1 MNRLTELN
9 QISNSIEQAIWNEK
23 REDSQAHIVD
33 LANPENIIKMIAIIE
48 EVVHEDFR
56 SQSHYYIDK
65 EEVQLEKA
73 LEQYEKMK
81 APYVFNLTEY
91 NNLIKLPEHTQSLF
105 FRNLLEIENKLET
118 IEKNES
124 NTSDLRF
131 KLFKMENEKKKLYVD
146 KEKLEKEYVEIS
158 EKKEQNN
165 KEINEY
171 IGKIKKSS
179 KLLPINFINKVFN
192 KKETSEL
199 NELYKSKAVMLEKE
213 NINKTAEAF
222 EKLLQKNDVN
232 KKIKDIEKE
241 VESLRNQYKSEN
253 NIDEKRTELL
263 KEKNMLF
270 KVFYIDIEN
279 DHTKEEEIKEI
290 QEESEGG

>member
-279 DHTKEEEIKEI
+279 DHTKEEIKEI

>member
-105 FRNLLEIENKLET
+105 LRNLLEIENKLET

-241 VESLRNQYKSEN
+241 VESLINQYKSEN

>member
-270 KVFYIDIEN
+270 KVFFIDIEN

>member
-213 NINKTAEAF
+213 NINKTEEAF

>member
-81 APYVFNLTEY
+81 APYAFNLTEY

-213 NINKTAEAF
+213 NIDKTAEAF

-279 DHTKEEEIKEI
+279 DHTKEEIKEI

>member
-65 EEVQLEKA
+65 EEVQFEKA

-213 NINKTAEAF
+213 NIDKTAEAF